1 MCGGETF
8 SRFSCGDRA
17 PGGALCIVVCNA
29 CAESGLRGGN
39 SAGERRVVDEQ
50 RRIAVAQEP
59 EIVPEG
65 IVINSVPIF
74 ADVGR
79 NQQQQGRFGLVEIGD
94 DRPHD
99 APAVAQ
105 PSASVETL
113 ARKYADRDGALV
125 MRLDSTMVGLVKLR
139 VAALPD
145 SLRRSAALL
154 DKVSG
159 MTNIM
164 LMTGLA
170 RTLDLAADTTAF
182 VRLES
187 DFRADMAALTA
198 EPVRRRLF
206 REREAGVEVA
216 GYYSAAPSG
225 EAELVLVVSGGGNE
239 ALCVLGGRFGEE
251 EALRLATMQ
260 REQLLGRGGTR

>member
-1 MCGGETF
+1 MK
-8 SRFSCGDRA
+8 
-17 PGGALCIVVCNA
+17 
-29 CAESGLRGGN
+29 
-39 SAGERRVVDEQ
+39 RVLLT
-50 RRIAVAQEP
+50 AVALL
-59 EIVPEG
+59 
-65 IVINSVPIF
+65 
-74 ADVGR
+74 
-79 NQQQQGRFGLVEIGD
+79 FG
-94 DRPHD
+94 
-99 APAVAQ
+99 AAAFAQ

-170 RTLDLAADTTAF
+170 RTLDPAADTTAF

-198 EPVRRRLF
+198 EPARRRLF

-216 GYYSAAPSG
+216 GYYLAAPSG

-260 REQLLGRGGTR
+260 REHLLGRGGTRWGQTGDGTEKPRRLFRVS

>member
-1 MCGGETF
+1 MK
-8 SRFSCGDRA
+8 
-17 PGGALCIVVCNA
+17 
-29 CAESGLRGGN
+29 
-39 SAGERRVVDEQ
+39 RVLLT
-50 RRIAVAQEP
+50 AVALL
-59 EIVPEG
+59 
-65 IVINSVPIF
+65 
-74 ADVGR
+74 
-79 NQQQQGRFGLVEIGD
+79 FG
-94 DRPHD
+94 
-99 APAVAQ
+99 AAAFAQ

-170 RTLDLAADTTAF
+170 RTLDPAADTTAF

-187 DFRADMAALTA
+187 DFRADVAALTA

-206 REREAGVEVA
+206 RERCWSFREAA
-216 GYYSAAPSG
+216 TRRCACSAAVSARRRPCVWRRCSASSCSVAAVRDRARRAT
-225 EAELVLVVSGGGNE
+225 ERKNLAVFSACREKSLLLCHLIVL
-239 ALCVLGGRFGEE
+239 
-251 EALRLATMQ
+251 LRCKPIFW
-260 REQLLGRGGTR
+260 

>member
-1 MCGGETF
+1 MK
-8 SRFSCGDRA
+8 
-17 PGGALCIVVCNA
+17 
-29 CAESGLRGGN
+29 
-39 SAGERRVVDEQ
+39 RVLLT
-50 RRIAVAQEP
+50 AVALL
-59 EIVPEG
+59 
-65 IVINSVPIF
+65 
-74 ADVGR
+74 
-79 NQQQQGRFGLVEIGD
+79 FG
-94 DRPHD
+94 
-99 APAVAQ
+99 AAAFAQ

-125 MRLDSTMVGLVKLR
+125 KLR

-145 SLRRSAALL
+145 SLGRSAALL

-239 ALCVLGGRFGEE
+239 ALCELGGRFGEE

>member
-1 MCGGETF
+1 MK
-8 SRFSCGDRA
+8 
-17 PGGALCIVVCNA
+17 
-29 CAESGLRGGN
+29 
-39 SAGERRVVDEQ
+39 RVLLT
-50 RRIAVAQEP
+50 AVALL
-59 EIVPEG
+59 
-65 IVINSVPIF
+65 
-74 ADVGR
+74 
-79 NQQQQGRFGLVEIGD
+79 FG
-94 DRPHD
+94 
-99 APAVAQ
+99 AAAFAQ

-170 RTLDLAADTTAF
+170 RTLDPAADTTAF

-187 DFRADMAALTA
+187 DFRADVA
-198 EPVRRRLF
+198 VRRRLF
-206 REREAGVEVA
+206 REREAGVGVA

>member
-1 MCGGETF
+1 MK
-8 SRFSCGDRA
+8 
-17 PGGALCIVVCNA
+17 
-29 CAESGLRGGN
+29 
-39 SAGERRVVDEQ
+39 RVLLT
-50 RRIAVAQEP
+50 AVALL
-59 EIVPEG
+59 
-65 IVINSVPIF
+65 
-74 ADVGR
+74 
-79 NQQQQGRFGLVEIGD
+79 FG
-94 DRPHD
+94 
-99 APAVAQ
+99 AAAFAQ

-170 RTLDLAADTTAF
+170 RTLDPAADTTAF

-187 DFRADMAALTA
+187 DFRADVAALTA

-216 GYYSAAPSG
+216 G
-225 EAELVLVVSGGGNE
+225 
-239 ALCVLGGRFGEE
+239 
-251 EALRLATMQ
+251 
-260 REQLLGRGGTR
+260 

>member
-1 MCGGETF
+1 MKNFFLKLGVCALALTGAAEVLAQEQVIQLFAHRG
-8 SRFSCGDRA
+8 SRFEYDENTLPAFKASYDA
-17 PGGALCIVVCNA
+17 
-29 CAESGLRGGN
+29 GLRG
-39 SAGERRVVDEQ
+39 
-50 RRIAVAQEP
+50 
-59 EIVPEG
+59 
-65 IVINSVPIF
+65 F
-74 ADVGR
+74 
-79 NQQQQGRFGLVEIGD
+79 
-94 DRPHD
+94 
-99 APAVAQ
+99 
-105 PSASVETL
+105 ETDI
-113 ARKYADRDGALV
+113 RMTRDGALV

-170 RTLDLAADTTAF
+170 RTLDPAADTTAF

-187 DFRADMAALTA
+187 DFRADVAALTA

>member
-1 MCGGETF
+1 MK
-8 SRFSCGDRA
+8 
-17 PGGALCIVVCNA
+17 
-29 CAESGLRGGN
+29 
-39 SAGERRVVDEQ
+39 RVLLT
-50 RRIAVAQEP
+50 AVALL
-59 EIVPEG
+59 
-65 IVINSVPIF
+65 
-74 ADVGR
+74 
-79 NQQQQGRFGLVEIGD
+79 FG
-94 DRPHD
+94 
-99 APAVAQ
+99 AAAFAQ

-170 RTLDLAADTTAF
+170 RTLDPAADTTAF

-187 DFRADMAALTA
+187 DFRADVAALTA

-216 GYYSAAPSG
+216 GYYSAAPSARPNWCWSFR
-225 EAELVLVVSGGGNE
+225 EAATRRCACSAAVS
-239 ALCVLGGRFGEE
+239 ARRRP
-251 EALRLATMQ
+251 RLATMQ

>member
-1 MCGGETF
+1 MPGTRKLGRTSDHRKAMLRAMVTFLFET
-8 SRFSCGDRA
+8 GKIETTATRA
-17 PGGALCIVVCNA
+17 KEVRAM
-29 CAESGLRGGN
+29 AEKMVTLGKREDLHAKRQVYGFITKES
-39 SAGERRVVDEQ
+39 
-50 RRIAVAQEP
+50 VAKK
-59 EIVPEG
+59 
-65 IVINSVPIF
+65 VI
-74 ADVGR
+74 D
-79 NQQQQGRFGLVEIGD
+79 EIG
-94 DRPHD
+94 P
-99 APAVAQ
+99 
-105 PSASVETL
+105 
-113 ARKYADRDGALV
+113 KYADRDGALV

-170 RTLDLAADTTAF
+170 RTLDPAADTTAF

-187 DFRADMAALTA
+187 DFRADVAALTA

-239 ALCVLGGRFGEE
+239 ARCVLGGRFGEE

>member
-1 MCGGETF
+1 MK
-8 SRFSCGDRA
+8 
-17 PGGALCIVVCNA
+17 
-29 CAESGLRGGN
+29 
-39 SAGERRVVDEQ
+39 RVLLT
-50 RRIAVAQEP
+50 AVALL
-59 EIVPEG
+59 
-65 IVINSVPIF
+65 
-74 ADVGR
+74 
-79 NQQQQGRFGLVEIGD
+79 FG
-94 DRPHD
+94 
-99 APAVAQ
+99 AAAFAQ

-125 MRLDSTMVGLVKLR
+125 MRLDLVKLR

-170 RTLDLAADTTAF
+170 RTLDPAADTTAF

-187 DFRADMAALTA
+187 DFRADVAALTA

>member
-1 MCGGETF
+1 MK
-8 SRFSCGDRA
+8 
-17 PGGALCIVVCNA
+17 
-29 CAESGLRGGN
+29 
-39 SAGERRVVDEQ
+39 RVLLT
-50 RRIAVAQEP
+50 AVALL
-59 EIVPEG
+59 
-65 IVINSVPIF
+65 
-74 ADVGR
+74 
-79 NQQQQGRFGLVEIGD
+79 FG
-94 DRPHD
+94 
-99 APAVAQ
+99 AAAFAQ

-164 LMTGLA
+164 LMLMTGLA
-170 RTLDLAADTTAF
+170 RTLDPAADTTAF

-187 DFRADMAALTA
+187 DFRADVAALTA

>member
-1 MCGGETF
+1 MK
-8 SRFSCGDRA
+8 
-17 PGGALCIVVCNA
+17 
-29 CAESGLRGGN
+29 
-39 SAGERRVVDEQ
+39 RVLLT
-50 RRIAVAQEP
+50 AVALL
-59 EIVPEG
+59 
-65 IVINSVPIF
+65 
-74 ADVGR
+74 
-79 NQQQQGRFGLVEIGD
+79 FG
-94 DRPHD
+94 
-99 APAVAQ
+99 AVAFAQ

-170 RTLDLAADTTAF
+170 RTLDPAADTTAF

-187 DFRADMAALTA
+187 DFRADLAALTA

-260 REQLLGRGGTR
+260 REQLLGRGGTRQGQTGDGTEKPRRLFRVS

>member
-1 MCGGETF
+1 MK
-8 SRFSCGDRA
+8 
-17 PGGALCIVVCNA
+17 
-29 CAESGLRGGN
+29 
-39 SAGERRVVDEQ
+39 RVLLT
-50 RRIAVAQEP
+50 AVALL
-59 EIVPEG
+59 
-65 IVINSVPIF
+65 
-74 ADVGR
+74 
-79 NQQQQGRFGLVEIGD
+79 FG
-94 DRPHD
+94 
-99 APAVAQ
+99 AAAFAQ

-170 RTLDLAADTTAF
+170 RTLDPAADTTAF

-187 DFRADMAALTA
+187 DFRADVAALTA

-251 EALRLATMQ
+251 EALRLAVDFT
-260 REQLLGRGGTR
+260 LLCIQVTCRDENAPWYGVEFEKALRYLPELLER

>member
-1 MCGGETF
+1 MK
-8 SRFSCGDRA
+8 
-17 PGGALCIVVCNA
+17 
-29 CAESGLRGGN
+29 
-39 SAGERRVVDEQ
+39 RVLLT
-50 RRIAVAQEP
+50 AVALL
-59 EIVPEG
+59 
-65 IVINSVPIF
+65 
-74 ADVGR
+74 
-79 NQQQQGRFGLVEIGD
+79 FG
-94 DRPHD
+94 
-99 APAVAQ
+99 AAAFAQ

-170 RTLDLAADTTAF
+170 RTL
-182 VRLES
+182 

>member
-1 MCGGETF
+1 MK
-8 SRFSCGDRA
+8 
-17 PGGALCIVVCNA
+17 
-29 CAESGLRGGN
+29 
-39 SAGERRVVDEQ
+39 RVLLT
-50 RRIAVAQEP
+50 AVALL
-59 EIVPEG
+59 
-65 IVINSVPIF
+65 
-74 ADVGR
+74 
-79 NQQQQGRFGLVEIGD
+79 FG
-94 DRPHD
+94 
-99 APAVAQ
+99 AAAFAQ

-170 RTLDLAADTTAF
+170 RTLDPAADTTAF

-187 DFRADMAALTA
+187 DFRAD
-198 EPVRRRLF
+198 
-206 REREAGVEVA
+206 VEVA

>member
-1 MCGGETF
+1 MK
-8 SRFSCGDRA
+8 
-17 PGGALCIVVCNA
+17 
-29 CAESGLRGGN
+29 
-39 SAGERRVVDEQ
+39 RVLLT
-50 RRIAVAQEP
+50 AVALL
-59 EIVPEG
+59 
-65 IVINSVPIF
+65 
-74 ADVGR
+74 
-79 NQQQQGRFGLVEIGD
+79 FG
-94 DRPHD
+94 
-99 APAVAQ
+99 AAAFAQ

-170 RTLDLAADTTAF
+170 RTLDPAADTTAF

-187 DFRADMAALTA
+187 DFRADVAALTA

-206 REREAGVEVA
+206 REREAGVEGA
-216 GYYSAAPSG
+216 GYYSFREAATRRCACSAAVSARRRPCVWRRCSASSCSVAAVRDRARRAT
-225 EAELVLVVSGGGNE
+225 ERKNLAVFSACREKSLLLCHLIVL
-239 ALCVLGGRFGEE
+239 
-251 EALRLATMQ
+251 LRCKPIFW
-260 REQLLGRGGTR
+260 

>member
-1 MCGGETF
+1 MK
-8 SRFSCGDRA
+8 
-17 PGGALCIVVCNA
+17 
-29 CAESGLRGGN
+29 
-39 SAGERRVVDEQ
+39 RVLLT
-50 RRIAVAQEP
+50 AVALL
-59 EIVPEG
+59 
-65 IVINSVPIF
+65 
-74 ADVGR
+74 
-79 NQQQQGRFGLVEIGD
+79 FG
-94 DRPHD
+94 
-99 APAVAQ
+99 AAAFAQ

-170 RTLDLAADTTAF
+170 RTLDPAADTTAF

-187 DFRADMAALTA
+187 DFRADVAALTA

-251 EALRLATMQ
+251 EALRLATMSSCSVAAVRDRARRATERKNLAVFSAC
-260 REQLLGRGGTR
+260 REKSLLLCHLIVLLRCKPIFW

>member
-1 MCGGETF
+1 
-8 SRFSCGDRA
+8 
-17 PGGALCIVVCNA
+17 
-29 CAESGLRGGN
+29 
-39 SAGERRVVDEQ
+39 
-50 RRIAVAQEP
+50 
-59 EIVPEG
+59 
-65 IVINSVPIF
+65 
-74 ADVGR
+74 
-79 NQQQQGRFGLVEIGD
+79 
-94 DRPHD
+94 
-99 APAVAQ
+99 
-105 PSASVETL
+105 
-113 ARKYADRDGALV
+113 

-170 RTLDLAADTTAF
+170 RTLDPAADTTAF

-187 DFRADMAALTA
+187 DFRADVAALTA

-225 EAELVLVVSGGGNE
+225 EAELVLVVSE
-239 ALCVLGGRFGEE
+239 AATRRCACSAAVSARRRPCVWRRCSASSCSVAAVRDRARRATERKNLAVFSACREKSLLLCHLIVL
-251 EALRLATMQ
+251 LRCKPIFCA
-260 REQLLGRGGTR
+260 

>member
-1 MCGGETF
+1 MK
-8 SRFSCGDRA
+8 
-17 PGGALCIVVCNA
+17 
-29 CAESGLRGGN
+29 
-39 SAGERRVVDEQ
+39 RVLLT
-50 RRIAVAQEP
+50 AVALL
-59 EIVPEG
+59 
-65 IVINSVPIF
+65 
-74 ADVGR
+74 
-79 NQQQQGRFGLVEIGD
+79 FG
-94 DRPHD
+94 
-99 APAVAQ
+99 AAAFAQ

-170 RTLDLAADTTAF
+170 RTLDPAADTTAF

-187 DFRADMAALTA
+187 DFRADVAALTA

-206 REREAGVEVA
+206 REREAGVEGA

>member
-1 MCGGETF
+1 MK
-8 SRFSCGDRA
+8 
-17 PGGALCIVVCNA
+17 
-29 CAESGLRGGN
+29 
-39 SAGERRVVDEQ
+39 RVLLT
-50 RRIAVAQEP
+50 AVALL
-59 EIVPEG
+59 
-65 IVINSVPIF
+65 
-74 ADVGR
+74 
-79 NQQQQGRFGLVEIGD
+79 FG
-94 DRPHD
+94 
-99 APAVAQ
+99 AAAFAQ

-206 REREAGVEVA
+206 REREAG
-216 GYYSAAPSG
+216 YYSAAPSG